1 MVVVV
6 VLVCIDGSDGIGAGG
21 SVCGGYGGSSSEMVV
36 VVLVC
41 IDGSDGIGAGG
52 SGCGVMVVVGVR
64 WWW

>member
-21 SVCGGYGGSSSEMVV
+21 SVCG
-36 VVLVC
+36 
-41 IDGSDGIGAGG
+41 
-52 SGCGVMVVVGVR
+52 VMVVVAVR